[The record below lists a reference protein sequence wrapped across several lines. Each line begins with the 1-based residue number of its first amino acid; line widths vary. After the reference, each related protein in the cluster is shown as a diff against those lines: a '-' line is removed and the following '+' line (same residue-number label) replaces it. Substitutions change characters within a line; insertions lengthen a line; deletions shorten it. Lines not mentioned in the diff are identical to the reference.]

1 MYGGLVLEVSQ
12 KIEKKLSKIL
22 NRYTTDEGN
31 IISLLQDTQDAF
43 GYIPDEAVDWF
54 SEKLDIPESRFF
66 GVITFYSQFH
76 LKPWGKNL
84 ITVCCGTA
92 CHVKGSERF
101 INNLQR
107 EFKIPEG
114 EDTTGDKKFTVKKV
128 ACIGTC
134 SMAPAVI
141 INKKIYGK
149 MTADKLMKK
158 VKTLEGKKK

>member
-1 MYGGLVLEVSQ
+1 VLEVSQ
-12 KIEKKLSKIL
+12 EIEKTLNKIL

-31 IISLLQDTQDAF
+31 IISLLQDIQDIL
-43 GYIPDEAVDWF
+43 GYIPENTVDWF
-54 SEKLDIPESRFF
+54 SKKLDIPESRFF
-66 GVITFYSQFH
+66 GVITFYSRFH
-76 LKPWGKNL
+76 LKPRGKNL

-114 EDTTGDKKFTVKKV
+114 EDTTEDKKFTVEKV
-128 ACIGTC
+128 TCIGTC

-149 MTADKLMKK
+149 MTADRLMKK

>member
-1 MYGGLVLEVSQ
+1 MLEVSQ
-12 KIEKKLSKIL
+12 EIEKTLNKIL

-31 IISLLQDTQDAF
+31 IISLLQEIQDVL
-43 GYIPDEAVDWF
+43 GYIPENTVDWF
-54 SEKLDIPESRFF
+54 SKKLNIPESRFF

-76 LKPWGKNL
+76 LKPRGKHL
-84 ITVCCGTA
+84 ITACCGTA

-107 EFKIPEG
+107 ELKIPEG
-114 EDTTGDKKFTVKKV
+114 EDTTEDKKFTVEKV

-149 MTADKLMKK
+149 MTTDKLMRK